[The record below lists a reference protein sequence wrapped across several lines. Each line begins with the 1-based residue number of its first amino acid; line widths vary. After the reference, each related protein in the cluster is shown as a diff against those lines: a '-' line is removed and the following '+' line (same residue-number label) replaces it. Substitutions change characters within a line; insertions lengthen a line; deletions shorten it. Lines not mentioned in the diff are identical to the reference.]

1 MLGGGA
7 AAGPQAR
14 RRGRH
19 CEIRAAL
26 RHAPSHGNA
35 PPTGAGRAICH
46 AISDTRHVTS
56 AEIPAKPA
64 EGAAGR
70 TLGNRRPTWFV
81 VVMSI
86 ITFGIYTLYWLY
98 KSFAEVRR
106 VRGQGVSGVVGL
118 LLCFVVV
125 GQFLLPAYVGRM
137 YREV

>member
-1 MLGGGA
+1 
-7 AAGPQAR
+7 
-14 RRGRH
+14 
-19 CEIRAAL
+19 
-26 RHAPSHGNA
+26 
-35 PPTGAGRAICH
+35 
-46 AISDTRHVTS
+46 VTS

-137 YREV
+137 YREEGWDDPPISGWTGLWVLFPYVGGLVLLGRVQSVLNRFWDTTSTG